1 MLIFMPIFMLH
12 DYLTIFSDDNIS
24 VGTAVFMN
32 VINGLL
38 HTVHN
43 LDTALQIP
51 VLSAQRLHLR
61 RTEGQVWCKLG
72 AGVDLHL
79 QVKSPII

>member
-1 MLIFMPIFMLH
+1 MIH

-51 VLSAQRLHLR
+51 VLSAQGLHL
-61 RTEGQVWCKLG
+61 
-72 AGVDLHL
+72 
-79 QVKSPII
+79 